1 MFSALLV
8 ALREGVEAALV
19 VGICLAYLGKIGR
32 RDLARPVWYG
42 VGAALLASVAAAALL
57 EKVAWNQ
64 ETVEGFFLVAAAALL
79 VTMIVWMRRMARRL
93 RGHIEERVGLLAGRA
108 RFAALGLFLFVFVLV
123 LREGIETV
131 LLLGAVAL
139 NTEGV
144 LLALGTLL
152 GLALAVALG
161 LFFFQGTL
169 PIRLDRFFDATSLML
184 VIVATQLTLTG
195 LHELSEGQI
204 IPSGPR
210 TMAVLG
216 PIARN
221 DVFFFALLLLTGA
234 WLVGRELLHRR
245 HAAPSG
251 RALGTSPAAPVQ
263 GEPAATESEERLRR
277 WRQQRERRWMSLT
290 AVTAFV
296 VLIALTAEHLS
307 ARAAAEL
314 SPATPV
320 ESSDDAIRLPAAQV
334 NDGNLHRF
342 SFTRG
347 ATTTRFLVIRRP
359 DGTLATALDACQ
371 ICGPIGYYQ
380 QGRNVICKNCAAVIY
395 IPSIGLP
402 GGCNPIPIA
411 SRLEAGELVI
421 PVSELGAA
429 PAPAHP

>member
-1 MFSALLV
+1 MFSAFLV

-42 VGAALLASVAAAALL
+42 VAAALLASLAAARLL
-57 EKVAWNQ
+57 EKFAWNQ
-64 ETVEGFFLVAAAALL
+64 EAVEGAFLLAAAALL
-79 VTMIVWMRRMARRL
+79 VTMIVWMRRVARSL
-93 RGHIEERVGLLAGRA
+93 RGHLEQRVGLLAGRA

-139 NTEGV
+139 NTEG
-144 LLALGTLL
+144 LLLLFGTALGLT
-152 GLALAVALG
+152 LAVALG
-161 LFFFQGTL
+161 LFFFKGTL

-184 VIVATQLTLTG
+184 IIIAAQLTLTG
-195 LHELSEGQI
+195 IHELSEALV

-210 TMAVLG
+210 MMALLG
-216 PIARN
+216 PIVRN
-221 DVFFFALLLLTGA
+221 DIFFFALLLATGA

-245 HAAPSG
+245 HATPSG
-251 RALGTSPAAPVQ
+251 RALGTSPAAP
-263 GEPAATESEERLRR
+263 ARSEADERLRR
-277 WRQQRERRWMSLT
+277 WRQQRERRWMT
-290 AVTAFV
+290 ATATTAFV
-296 VLIALTAEHLS
+296 VLMALAAEHVY

-320 ESSDDAIRLPAAQV
+320 ETAGEEIRLPVAQV
-334 NDGNLHRF
+334 SDGALHRF

-359 DGTLATALDACQ
+359 DGSLVAALDACQ
-371 ICGPIGYYQ
+371 ICGPMGYYQ
-380 QGRNVICKNCAAVIY
+380 EGGNVICKNCAAVIY

-402 GGCNPIPIA
+402 GGCNPIPVG
-411 SRLEAGELVI
+411 SRVEDGELVI
-421 PVSELGAA
+421 PVGELGGS
-429 PAPAHP
+429 PDTAHH